1 VLTAQLR
8 ELDGLH
14 AWGERA
20 EQSQA

>member
-20 EQSQA
+20 EQRQA